1 MDAQTALFQQ
11 HRPRLFGLAY
21 RMLGTPGDAEDILHD
36 AWLRWHEQDIT
47 LLDDPE
53 AWLVT
58 VTTRLALDRLRRA
71 KTERQHHVGPWL
83 PEPLVA
89 EEEEPQTKAE
99 RGESLQI
106 SFLLMLER
114 LSAEERAAFLLHDIF
129 DYSHAE
135 AAAMLGIAED
145 ACRQRAHRAKQRLR
159 EGRPRFTHAPE
170 AQQRLLEKFMQ
181 AMQQPTPEVLKSLFA
196 DDVMLLADGGGRAT
210 AVLRP
215 LNGSD
220 RVARLYMQIAERYQ
234 TVDAV
239 HRLQWLN
246 GAPALLTWVEGELA
260 TVMWIETDGEQI
272 VSVQSLR
279 DPIKLARL
287 KAVTPSPAR
296 AS

>member
-1 MDAQTALFQQ
+1 
-11 HRPRLFGLAY
+11 
-21 RMLGTPGDAEDILHD
+21 MLGTPGDAEDVLHD
-36 AWLRWHEQDIT
+36 AWLRWHEQDT
-47 LLDDPE
+47 ARLDDPE

-83 PEPLVA
+83 PEPLIA
-89 EEEEPQTKAE
+89 DEDEPATRAE
-99 RGESLQI
+99 RGESLQL

-145 ACRQRAHRAKQRLR
+145 ASRQRAHRAKQRLR

-170 AQQRLLEKFMQ
+170 AQQRLLERFMQ

-215 LNGSD
+215 LHGGD
-220 RVARLYMQIAERYQ
+220 RVARLYTQIAVRYQ

-246 GAPALLTWVEGELA
+246 GAPAMLTWVDGELA
-260 TVMWIETDGEQI
+260 TVMWIETDGERI
-272 VSVQSLR
+272 VAVQSLR
-279 DPIKLARL
+279 DPLKLARL
-287 KAVTPSPAR
+287 KAVTPSPGR

>member
-1 MDAQTALFQQ
+1 MDAQTVLFQQ

-21 RMLGTPGDAEDILHD
+21 RMLGTPGDAEDVLHD
-36 AWLRWHEQDIT
+36 AWLRWHEQDT
-47 LLDDPE
+47 ARLDDPE

-83 PEPLVA
+83 PEPLIA
-89 EEEEPQTKAE
+89 DEDEPATRAE

-145 ACRQRAHRAKQRLR
+145 ASRQRAHRAKQRLR

-170 AQQRLLEKFMQ
+170 AQQRLLERFMQ

-215 LNGSD
+215 LHGGD
-220 RVARLYMQIAERYQ
+220 RVARLYTQIAVRYQ

-246 GAPALLTWVEGELA
+246 GAPAMMTWVDGELA
-260 TVMWIETDGEQI
+260 TVMWIETDGERI
-272 VSVQSLR
+272 VAVQSLR
-279 DPIKLARL
+279 DPLKLARL
-287 KAVTPSPAR
+287 KAVTPSPGR

>member
-21 RMLGTPGDAEDILHD
+21 RMLGTPGDAEDVLHD
-36 AWLRWHEQDIT
+36 AWLRWHEQDT
-47 LLDDPE
+47 GRLDDPE

-83 PEPLVA
+83 PEPLIA
-89 EEEEPQTKAE
+89 DEDEPATRAE
-99 RGESLQI
+99 RGESLQL

-145 ACRQRAHRAKQRLR
+145 ASRQRAHRAKQRLR

-170 AQQRLLEKFMQ
+170 AQQRLLERFMQ

-215 LNGSD
+215 LHGGD
-220 RVARLYMQIAERYQ
+220 RVARLYTQIAVRYQ

-246 GAPALLTWVEGELA
+246 GAPAMLTWVDGELA
-260 TVMWIETDGEQI
+260 TVMWIETDGERI
-272 VSVQSLR
+272 VAVQSLR
-279 DPIKLARL
+279 DPLKLARL
-287 KAVTPSPAR
+287 KAVTPSPGR

>member
-21 RMLGTPGDAEDILHD
+21 RMLGTPGDAEDVLHD
-36 AWLRWHEQDIT
+36 AWLRWHEQDT
-47 LLDDPE
+47 SLLDDPE

-83 PEPLVA
+83 PEPLIA
-89 EEEEPQTKAE
+89 EEEEPQTRAE

-135 AAAMLGIAED
+135 AAAMLGISED

-159 EGRPRFTHAPE
+159 ESRPRFTHSPE

-181 AMQQPTPEVLKSLFA
+181 AMQQPTPEALKSLFA

-220 RVARLYMQIAERYQ
+220 RVARLYTQIAERYQ
-234 TVDAV
+234 TIDAV

-246 GAPALLTWVEGELA
+246 GAPALLTWVDGELA

-287 KAVTPSPAR
+287 KAVTPSPGR

>member
-89 EEEEPQTKAE
+89 EEEEPQTRAE

-272 VSVQSLR
+272 VAVQSLR
-279 DPIKLARL
+279 DPLKLARL
-287 KAVTPSPAR
+287 KAVTPSPGR